1 MQYGPVKTTS
11 PIIGPQPLT
20 FPGKNIALIVVVI
33 DILWLMT
40 ISRVDDVLDVVL
52 VAVSPERFVK
62 IAAVP
67 LEGTKAE

>member
-1 MQYGPVKTTS
+1 VQYGPVKTTS
-11 PIIGPQPLT
+11 PIIGPKPLT
-20 FPGKNIALIVVVI
+20 SPGKNIAILVVVI
-33 DILWLMT
+33 DIIWLMT
-40 ISRVDDVLDVVL
+40 ISRVDAVLDAVL